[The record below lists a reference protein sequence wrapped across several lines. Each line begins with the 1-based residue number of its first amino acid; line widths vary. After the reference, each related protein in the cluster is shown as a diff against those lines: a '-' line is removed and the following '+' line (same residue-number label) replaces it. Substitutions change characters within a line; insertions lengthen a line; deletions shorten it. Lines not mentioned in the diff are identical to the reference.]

1 MSVYSSFSFIYIV
14 DFCESTKLRG
24 LRALLPYVPRALHAL
39 VSCVLCA
46 LRTSCPTCLV
56 SSVLSCPACSRALR
70 ASCHTYSRTSRTSFP
85 TYSLASHVSCPTC
98 FCASRTFVLT
108 YLMPYVASCF
118 ISLFSAQ
125 TLMSRT
131 LHTLRPNATFRALE
145 FPCLTHLFFC
155 LFAACDFLGVIFLKL
170 KQI

>member
-1 MSVYSSFSFIYIV
+1 MAYVLSCHTCLVPYM
-14 DFCESTKLRG
+14 
-24 LRALLPYVPRALHAL
+24 LLCLACFVRCVPRALR
-39 VSCVLCA
+39 V
-46 LRTSCPTCLV
+46 
-56 SSVLSCPACSRALR
+56 SCPACSRALR

-85 TYSLASHVSCPTC
+85 TYSLASDVSFPTC

-118 ISLFSAQ
+118 SSLFSAQ

-155 LFAACDFLGVIFLKL
+155 LFAACDFLGVIFLNL